1 MILSVSRRTDIPQFY
16 SQWFFHRLKE
26 GSLCVRNPFNSRQ
39 ISRIDLSPET
49 VEFIVFWTK
58 NPKPMLS
65 RIKELGEIPYYIQF
79 TLTSYGKDV
88 EPGLSEKEELLE
100 VFKEAAGLCQAKRM
114 VWRYDPIF
122 LNDKYTEEFHIR
134 RFERMAEALKGHTKK
149 VVISFLDMY
158 GKTKR
163 NMKEIPVISLKEED
177 MLRIGAKLSA
187 IGAACGMTMEACG
200 GGVDF
205 TSAGIRPGACIDR
218 HMIEDI
224 SGRPVK
230 YVGDKNQRAACGC
243 MQSVDVGSYDTCLA
257 GCVYCY
263 ANDSQKCVRRKWE
276 GYDPFSPLLCGHI
289 DEDDKIRDRRLPSIW
304 EK

>member
-1 MILSVSRRTDIPQFY
+1 M
-16 SQWFFHRLKE
+16 
-26 GSLCVRNPFNSRQ
+26 RNPFNSRQ

-187 IGAACGMTMEACG
+187 IGAACG
-200 GGVDF
+200 
-205 TSAGIRPGACIDR
+205 
-218 HMIEDI
+218 
-224 SGRPVK
+224 
-230 YVGDKNQRAACGC
+230 C